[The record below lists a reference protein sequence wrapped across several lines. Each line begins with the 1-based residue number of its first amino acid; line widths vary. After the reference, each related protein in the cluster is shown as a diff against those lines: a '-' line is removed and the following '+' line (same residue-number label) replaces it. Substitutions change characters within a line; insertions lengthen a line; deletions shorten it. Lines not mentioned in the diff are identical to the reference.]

1 MMTVDF
7 LRYFFPALNLLALIA
22 LGLYSLNRVSLV
34 RRYWQYR
41 NSRPEPSD
49 RYAEA
54 DLPKITIQLPI
65 YNEFNVVERL
75 LEATA
80 KIDYPQQK
88 LEIQVLD
95 DSTDRTK
102 DVCREIVSRLQERG
116 TNARYIHREDR
127 AGFKAG
133 ALENGLEVAHGELI
147 AIFDADFVPPPK
159 ILREIVDYFTDPQVA
174 MVQARWSHLN
184 RSASLLTRIQALML
198 DSHFTVEQTARNRSN
213 CFFNFNGTAG
223 IWRTSAIADAGG
235 WQHDT
240 LTEDLDL
247 SYRTQLKG
255 WQCIYLPEVCV
266 PAEVPTGMN
275 AFRGQQFRWTKGSI
289 QTMKK
294 HLATIVFSQESLGV
308 KCESFVHLT
317 SNIVYPLLLLIA
329 IIALPNQLALTET
342 RWDYGTTFHL
352 CLFFVTTLSIS
363 LFYVVSQIVLRPE
376 RDRGLL
382 HSIHEIPM
390 LLCLGIG
397 ISLNQSVAFF
407 EGLIGKQTAFVR
419 TPKLGMAGAALKVP
433 DNPVNPVNM
442 VYRARKRGLLPYFE
456 IGMAIYALGT
466 AAIAFNRGN
475 FLSLPFLL
483 MFAIGFAYVGLVSLF
498 SPD

>member
-1 MMTVDF
+1 MNVDF
-7 LRYFFPALNLLALIA
+7 LRFFFPALNLLALII
-22 LGLYSLNRVSLV
+22 LGFYSLNRISLV
-34 RRYWQYR
+34 RRYWKYR
-41 NSRPEPSD
+41 ERYVVPRD

-54 DLPKITIQLPI
+54 DLPRVTIQLPI
-65 YNEFNVVERL
+65 YNEINVVERL

-80 KIDYPQQK
+80 RIDYPPEK
-88 LEIQVLD
+88 MEIQVLD
-95 DSTDRTK
+95 DSTDCTQE
-102 DVCREIVSRLQERG
+102 VCRDVVERLQKNG
-116 TNARYIHREDR
+116 SNVRYLHRQNR
-127 AGFKAG
+127 TGFKAG
-133 ALENGLEVAHGELI
+133 ALEAGLKSADGELI
-147 AIFDADFVPPPK
+147 AIFDADFVPPPQ
-159 ILREIVDYFTDPQVA
+159 ILREIVDHFTDPQVA

-184 RSASLLTRIQALML
+184 RGSSLLTRIQSLML

-223 IWRTSAIADAGG
+223 MWRIGAIADAGG

-255 WQCIYLPEVCV
+255 WRCVYLPEIHV
-266 PAEVPTGMN
+266 PAEVPLGIN

-294 HLATIVFSQESLGV
+294 HLAKILVSQESFGV
-308 KCESFVHLT
+308 KCESFIHLT

-329 IIALPNQLALTET
+329 LIALPNQLALTET

-352 CLFFVTTLSIS
+352 FLFFFTTLSIS
-363 LFYVVSQIVLRPE
+363 LFYVVAQIALRPE

-407 EGLIGKQTAFVR
+407 EGLLGKKTAFVR
-419 TPKLGMAGAALKVP
+419 TPKLGMAGAALKIP
-433 DNPVNPVNM
+433 SSPLKM
-442 VYRARKRGLLPYFE
+442 MYRARKKNLLPYFE
-456 IGMAIYALGT
+456 IGMAVYALGT

-475 FLSLPFLL
+475 YLSLPFLL
-483 MFAIGFAYVGLVSLF
+483 MFVIGFAYVGVVSLF
-498 SPD
+498 SQD